1 MSDGAGYETVKLG
14 NGFDN
19 ASISNRASNPGK
31 RNYASYYSGTDIRIY
46 FGDKWID
53 EIVEIEWSLQ
63 EQLAPIFGYASYT
76 WDKVARG
83 NRFVQGSFSIN
94 FKEAG
99 YLQTIIN
106 SLSSDMTENKEW
118 FNLAEFNGESP
129 DNEGV
134 NLKYTSVEHVLSNF
148 SDLAEDYEN
157 ALWGKESNST
167 AVIDGRKKDTF
178 FYGVNDNKN
187 NKSLRDHGF
196 NILLTYG
203 NQGDT
208 SRGGLSHL
216 TAQTIVGV
224 QLTGV
229 SQRVDPS
236 GVPISE
242 VYSFIAKDI
251 SGNVQKPY

>member
-1 MSDGAGYETVKLG
+1 MSDGDFLPVTGGSSSTIKIK
-14 NGFDN
+14 N
-19 ASISNRASNPGK
+19 
-31 RNYASYYSGTDIRIY
+31 NYASYYSGTDIRIY
-46 FGDKWID
+46 FGDDWID

-63 EQLAPIFGYASYT
+63 EQLAPIYGYSSYT

-83 NRFVQGSFSIN
+83 NRFVTGSFSIN

-99 YLQTIIN
+99 YLQTILN
-106 SLSSDMTENKEW
+106 SLSSEMTDEKEW
-118 FNLAEFNGESP
+118 FNLQEFTNGGKNDSGAHR
-129 DNEGV
+129 NI
-134 NLKYTSVEHVLSNF
+134 KVEDLIENF
-148 SDLAEDYEN
+148 QDLANDYEK
-157 ALWGKESNST
+157 ALWGMESKST
-167 AVIDGRKKDTF
+167 KLIDSRKHDTF
-178 FYGVNDNKN
+178 FYNTTASKN
-187 NKSLRDHGF
+187 NKALKDHGF

-203 NQGDT
+203 GDQCST
-208 SRGGLSHL
+208 SRGLGGYA

-236 GVPISE
+236 GTPISE